1 MAHSLFSNQAS
12 RGQLL
17 PIPGAT
23 INHGQ
28 HSCFPVAGDRKS
40 FTERDADP
48 EERSGIGSMDGI
60 SFPLFRG
67 LPEGLGR
74 SGNGGGVGISRGF
87 NIPKKA
93 HSKVKSSCLFS
104 GKNTLGKVGM
114 AAGASRDWENPGK
127 QHRVPK
133 IPGFVPIPGKK
144 DNISTFPSVSPLFW
158 DGGGPENPM
167 EPPPEFVQ
175 EKQAPGNSSSQNPP
189 PKILGN
195 DPELLFASRN
205 PSQ

>member
-1 MAHSLFSNQAS
+1 MDSIPAS
-12 RGQLL
+12 RLL
-17 PIPGAT
+17 GIESPL
-23 INHGQ
+23 
-28 HSCFPVAGDRKS
+28 
-40 FTERDADP
+40 
-48 EERSGIGSMDGI
+48 RSGMRIRRVS
-60 SFPLFRG
+60 RG
-67 LPEGLGR
+67 AGLAQWMEFHSPFSEASLKGLG
-74 SGNGGGVGISRGF
+74 G
-87 NIPKKA
+87 P
-93 HSKVKSSCLFS
+93 
-104 GKNTLGKVGM
+104 GM
-114 AAGASRDWENPGK
+114 AAEWEYPEGSISQKKPTPRLNPAVCLVGK
-127 QHRVPK
+127 TPLGRWEWRQVRARTGKIQKNSTVSQK